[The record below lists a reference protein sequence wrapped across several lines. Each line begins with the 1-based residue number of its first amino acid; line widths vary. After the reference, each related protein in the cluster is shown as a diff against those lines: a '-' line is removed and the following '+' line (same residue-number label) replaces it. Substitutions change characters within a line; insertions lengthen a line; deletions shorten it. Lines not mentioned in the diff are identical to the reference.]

1 MFMVKPQQ
9 LGTNVRMSF
18 SKIYEALEM
27 PNLIDVQKKSYQ
39 AFLDQGMAE
48 VLRDVSPITDY
59 SGRSHYDR
67 SNLFSFLKQ

>member
-27 PNLIDVQKKSYQ
+27 PNLIDVQKK
-39 AFLDQGMAE
+39 
-48 VLRDVSPITDY
+48 II
-59 SGRSHYDR
+59 SGISGSGHGGGAAGRFPHYG
-67 SNLFSFLKQ
+67 LFR